1 LTVNEYKLLN
11 TYQTSDLKSIVDNVA
26 NQTVNKV
33 ESMIETKIPFK
44 KINDLAGMTGAVQS
58 FRTAEKRIMKV
69 FSELEGMRSQITDLE
84 REDRKID
91 ALLFGITREQF
102 TKAIKDSEE
111 LQAREEA
118 V

>member
-1 LTVNEYKLLN
+1 
-11 TYQTSDLKSIVDNVA
+11 
-26 NQTVNKV
+26 
-33 ESMIETKIPFK
+33 
-44 KINDLAGMTGAVQS
+44 MTGAVQS